1 MFIRAAATYALLS
14 ASAEAAPTPGMDLLP
29 KPMAR
34 RMPPPLRRA
43 VACGLAALDH
53 AKVER
58 PDGIYYA
65 TGLGCLLDTQEF
77 LLEIERNAG
86 GLLSPTAFM
95 RSTHNTVPGLLA
107 LALKAQG
114 PNLTFSQGFIGFHAA
129 LLNAMMHVE
138 QHPMHSV
145 LVGASDEH
153 LPLLDHLYARLGGE
167 ARFGSAVRPAEG
179 GAFFVVSGEQ
189 QESVF
194 RIADVRI
201 ANVDLLETPS
211 AYRTEAI
218 QAGPTVDPAR
228 TNGSSYAERT
238 GLHQSAPAVA
248 LAEGLEMLRTQN
260 GIASLVLLDREED
273 LAGLIRAERC

>member
-1 MFIRAAATYALLS
+1 MFIRAATTYSLLS
-14 ASAEAAPTPGMDLLP
+14 ASAGSAPTPGVDLVP

-34 RMPPPLRRA
+34 RMPPSLRRA
-43 VACGLAALDH
+43 VGCGLAALDH

-114 PNLTFSQGFIGFHAA
+114 PNITFSQGFIGFHAA

-138 QHPMHSV
+138 QHPTHRV

-167 ARFGSAVRPAEG
+167 ARFGRAVHPAEG
-179 GAFFVVSGEQ
+179 GAFFVVSGERA
-189 QESVF
+189 ESRF
-194 RIADVRI
+194 RIADTRI
-201 ANVDLLETPS
+201 TSVDQLGTINAEP
-211 AYRTEAI
+211 TEAW
-218 QAGPTVDPAR
+218 QVGPMLDPAS
-228 TNGSSYAERT
+228 TKGSSYAERT

-248 LAEGLEMLRTQN
+248 LAQGLEMLHNANHT
-260 GIASLVLLDREED
+260 ASLVILDQEMD